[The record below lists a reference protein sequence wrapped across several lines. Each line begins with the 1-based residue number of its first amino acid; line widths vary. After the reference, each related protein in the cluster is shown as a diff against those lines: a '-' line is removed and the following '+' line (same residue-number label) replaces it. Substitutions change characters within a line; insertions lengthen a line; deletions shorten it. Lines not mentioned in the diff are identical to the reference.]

1 MIKSN
6 IAAMM
11 TTEEFE
17 KITGQKYEPDE
28 EMSVDEY
35 LDLYR
40 KLITLSMDADGF
52 GLFET
57 ITERDIVKAKIIR
70 AIIDVLDDVP
80 HRRMKHIMSYKK
92 VDYDVD
98 EVDEMAYPD

>member
-40 KLITLSMDADGF
+40 KVITLSMDADGF

>member
-28 EMSVDEY
+28 EMSIDEY

-92 VDYDVD
+92 LDYDVD